1 MSAIIEFVAPA
12 ELLFQPAKKES
23 LFANREPKQ
32 IRLSSIDE
40 PEHPLWKLSA
50 QAVPARLAIVELFV
64 LVLFLVGILVG
75 VISCVTEL
83 SHLLES
89 DAIGHVAMK
98 AIGAAG

>member
-1 MSAIIEFVAPA
+1 MSVTIQFVPSA
-12 ELLFQPAKKES
+12 ELLFEPAKKES
-23 LFANREPKQ
+23 PFANREPKQ

-64 LVLFLVGILVG
+64 LVLFLVGTLVG